1 MEHRTLAWV
10 LVINERACTSL
21 SQFLER
27 ILSEKCSMSKRLFY
41 LLWKLRTIFGTF
53 DGVRLSTLFQTLSLL
68 YWKSPTETATIVANY
83 LFNKKF
89 NRKLFPAVLS
99 AGMWWVKKRTLQ
111 TDIKKKNEKKKA
123 KKKNNIEKRLYQ
135 RSNHR
140 PINRKSSHFQLRHEG
155 FDDFWLSKS
164 LFFSFMVFLRI
175 RPGSR
180 SSRSPSCA

>member
-1 MEHRTLAWV
+1 MEQTFPKHVDLPLLPWV
-10 LVINERACTSL
+10 KVYPKEPSAFIYDEHSRECTMFHFGIYRHSACTSL

-53 DGVRLSTLFQTLSLL
+53 DGVRLTTLFLTLSLL

-111 TDIKKKNEKKKA
+111 TDIKKKNEKKS
-123 KKKNNIEKRLYQ
+123 KKKTT
-135 RSNHR
+135 
-140 PINRKSSHFQLRHEG
+140 
-155 FDDFWLSKS
+155 
-164 LFFSFMVFLRI
+164 
-175 RPGSR
+175 
-180 SSRSPSCA
+180 